1 MNILNTNSYK
11 IIFYIENLLREYTCE
26 YVDDKSFN
34 KVLLKEAEERAAAN
48 GVNNLASFEEYLKW
62 LHLGELLTCISA
74 KWFRDI
80 KSNKI
85 NQVNVSVLIKV
96 RNDIMHTRNISY
108 DNYDEIK
115 SKSDEIVNALDNSEY
130 TIKWNRFISE
140 EINNYEIPQIYIEY
154 PLGRDFKKLIG
165 RDNDLKKIK
174 SDLLIPSAL
183 SIVGTGGIGKTALI
197 QQLIEDIVF
206 LPTRPFEKIYFMSF
220 KDSVFENGKI
230 NRFKKVISNHYDLIC
245 KLAEC
250 MDINEENFKEKERKV
265 WNIIFSSKSLVILD
279 NLETE
284 IVRSNLSEF
293 TEIADMFMKNYMS
306 QSRLIITSRF
316 GLGDRERKYPLNK
329 FDLSQTKELVSER
342 VGEEKIKLLKV
353 SDSDWNWIQ
362 EYGEGNPGLIIA
374 FSDVLRNSNKKI
386 GDFKIE
392 YKTNYSLEG
401 KQLNNI
407 RSQFLNFCFENT
419 IESLDENAQIY
430 ISIIAKFCLETGIY
444 EINNEIIQ
452 YICSELSL
460 DKRLGIESIKTI
472 MLENV
477 SFIQKKGFD
486 EYILNELQVAFLSKD
501 ESTKV
506 FNITKLATL
515 DWYNDIVIIIE
526 RIKDM
531 TYDAELSTKQLLARI
546 YSLKYRET
554 KENTYLLDIFMCEP
568 SIENLIYYY
577 SKINP
582 IDVLNKFTLLEKC
595 KGDLKNTKKVK
606 EQHKLA
612 TIILSALN
620 QVRELIKN
628 RDIKDIRQG
637 DLIDY
642 FNQLK
647 DSLYIF
653 KNYML
658 NTSHRLQ
665 ICKFLNSLGK
675 EDESEKYLEEN
686 NKEMNRMA
694 FVIFSK
700 KFGNLVGMDREKCEF
715 YMKKCEMLKDKVQL
729 TEAMNS
735 RYKINLARYYL
746 KHSPE
751 LAFEN
756 AKYLDDVSQEND
768 SIYSIYLESLLIR
781 ADCLIQLNSKK
792 EEVQFYINKYEEEH
806 TKSRYSKLYP
816 SKKMSLQRSYDF
828 IISSV
833 YKRKKI
839 L

>member
-11 IIFYIENLLREYTCE
+11 IIFYIENLLREYTSE
-26 YVDDKSFN
+26 YVDVKSFN
-34 KVLLKEAEERAAAN
+34 NALLKEAEERAAAN
-48 GVNNLASFEEYLKW
+48 GVNNLDNFEEYLKW

-85 NQVNVSVLIKV
+85 NQVNVSALVKV

-130 TIKWNRFISE
+130 TIKWNRFISD
-140 EINNYEIPQIYIEY
+140 EINNYKIPQIYIEY

-197 QQLIEDIVF
+197 QKLIEDIVF
-206 LPTRPFEKIYFMSF
+206 LPARPFEKIYFMSF

-265 WNIIFSSKSLVILD
+265 WNEIFSSKSLVILD

-329 FDLSQTKELVSER
+329 FDLSQTKELVSDR
-342 VGEEKIKLLKV
+342 VGEDKMKLLKV
-353 SDSDWNWIQ
+353 SDIDWNWIQ

-386 GDFKIE
+386 GDLKIE

-419 IESLDENAQIY
+419 IESLNENAQVY
-430 ISIIAKFCLETGIY
+430 ISIIAKFCSETGIY

-460 DKRLGIESIKTI
+460 DKRLGVDSIKTI

-486 EYILNELQVAFLSKD
+486 EYSLNELQVAFLSKD
-501 ESTKV
+501 ESAKV
-506 FNITKLATL
+506 FNIKRLETL
-515 DWYNDIVIIIE
+515 DWYNAIVTIIE

-554 KENTYLLDIFMCEP
+554 KENIYLLDIFMCEP
-568 SIENLIYYY
+568 SIENLTCYY
-577 SKINP
+577 SKIDP

-595 KGDLKNTKKVK
+595 KGDLKNTKKVN

-628 RDIKDIRQG
+628 RNIKDIRQG
-637 DLIDY
+637 DLIEY
-642 FNQLK
+642 FNQLR
-647 DSLYIF
+647 DSMYIF
-653 KNYML
+653 KNNML

-686 NKEMNRMA
+686 NKEMDRMA

-715 YMKKCEMLKDKVQL
+715 YMEKCEMLKDKVQL

-746 KHSPE
+746 KRTPE

-756 AKYLDDVSQEND
+756 AKYLDGVSQEND

-792 EEVQFYINKYEEEH
+792 EDVQLYINKYEEEH
-806 TKSRYSKLYP
+806 TKPRYNKLYP
-816 SKKMSLQRSYDF
+816 SKRMSLQRSYDF
-828 IISSV
+828 IKSNAN
-833 YKRKKI
+833 KRKKI